1 MTGSVEGPLP
11 PTVLPSGP
19 GSAGLNSPRSTG
31 SSLVPLDAPSLI
43 HNEPNNSDDQSSVF
57 FEADVDRISSD
68 MGARLVVAFV
78 ELVMYLKGQVPFP
91 PSTLRMMAAHG
102 RQTSSHQA
110 KLLKSLHSLSE
121 DLPSTLETLDAQ
133 QSVTLALVF
142 GLGRTKCFVQLSGA
156 DFAKSSGQDESSSN
170 AEQLPSPPQSP
181 NQSRNENPESS
192 TQQPKRRLSSRTP
205 LQEITPA
212 SSLTSVDDLSSHMS
226 SVSLKTSVSPEAMI
240 RKAERE
246 LAREIA
252 TSALAD
258 GANLSPA
265 GGQIYMR
272 APRGFRHPR
281 WVVRQDAAKMLDV
294 PCQAVMS
301 GSSLEGFAGVECV
314 RIRSR
319 EAVESR
325 EEDEEMIWWG
335 WEGRLAGYA

>member
-133 QSVTLALVF
+133 QSVTLALV
-142 GLGRTKCFVQLSGA
+142 LALVVPN
-156 DFAKSSGQDESSSN
+156 ESSSN

-226 SVSLKTSVSPEAMI
+226 LVSLKTSVSSEAMI
-240 RKAERE
+240 RKAERA